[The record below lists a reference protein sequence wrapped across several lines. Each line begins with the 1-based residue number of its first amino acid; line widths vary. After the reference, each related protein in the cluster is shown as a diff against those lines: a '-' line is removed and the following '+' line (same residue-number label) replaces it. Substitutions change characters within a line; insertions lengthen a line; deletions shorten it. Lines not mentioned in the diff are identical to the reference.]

1 MGINRFFPLDTW
13 KTCVL
18 SVFHY
23 SSPDRLASVAG
34 SGKSILWF
42 VVSVLSSPNTRTD
55 IEQSSAIIKHVMS
68 LRDANH
74 ASLAY
79 FFFDFRDKEKQNVRN
94 FLTSLLIQLS
104 AHLEPCRKIVS
115 RLYWEHGKGTQQ
127 PSIEALTDCLHEML
141 YVAAQQPIYV
151 IIDAIDECPNISGL
165 PTPRAV
171 LLDLIEELLELRIPN
186 LHICITSRPEIDI
199 KAVLEPL
206 AYSAVSLHDESGQK
220 KDISDYVKKVVNS
233 NRKMRKWRDR
243 DKKLVVKVLSEKADG
258 M

>member
-1 MGINRFFPLDTW
+1 VIIEH
-13 KTCVL
+13 VI
-18 SVFHY
+18 
-23 SSPDRLASVAG
+23 
-34 SGKSILWF
+34 SI
-42 VVSVLSSPNTRTD
+42 
-55 IEQSSAIIKHVMS
+55 
-68 LRDANH
+68 RDAGE

-79 FFFDFRDKEKQNVRN
+79 FFFDFRDKEKKQAVRN
-94 FLTSLLIQLS
+94 FLTSLLTQLS
-104 AHLEPCRKIVS
+104 AHLKPCRKIVS
-115 RLYWEHGKGTQQ
+115 RLYSTHGKGTQQ
-127 PSIEALTDCLHEML
+127 PSIGALTKCLHEML
-141 YVAAQQPIYV
+141 FVAAQQPIYI

-171 LLDLIEELLELRIPN
+171 LLDLLGDLIDLRIPN

-220 KDISDYVKKVVNS
+220 QDISDYVHTIVNS
-233 NRKMRKWRDR
+233 DKKMRQWRDA